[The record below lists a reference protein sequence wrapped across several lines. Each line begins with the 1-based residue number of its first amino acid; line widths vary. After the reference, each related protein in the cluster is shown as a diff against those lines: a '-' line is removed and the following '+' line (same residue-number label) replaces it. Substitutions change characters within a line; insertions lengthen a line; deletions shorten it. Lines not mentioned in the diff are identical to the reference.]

1 MIQGEG
7 STEGTRGPREDREGE
22 MEGLGRD
29 GVMEWERR
37 ERDKWS
43 GRGRDSEE
51 REREVQRR

>member
-7 STEGTRGPREDREGE
+7 STEGTKGQREDREGE

-29 GVMEWERR
+29 GVMEWERI
-37 ERDKWS
+37 ERDKRS

-51 REREVQRR
+51 GEREAQRR